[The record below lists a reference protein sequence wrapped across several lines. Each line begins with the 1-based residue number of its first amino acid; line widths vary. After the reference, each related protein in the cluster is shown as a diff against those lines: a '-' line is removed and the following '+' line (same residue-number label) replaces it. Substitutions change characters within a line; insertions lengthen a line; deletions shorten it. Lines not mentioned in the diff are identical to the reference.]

1 MACVFT
7 SLLFTLSTE
16 IVLQT
21 FVINKV
27 FEINLSL
34 HVITGVLL
42 RTLRVDAQVFYP
54 FLVLILCVQ
63 VLFECSD

>member
-1 MACVFT
+1 MACVLT

-34 HVITGVLL
+34 RDITVVLL
-42 RTLRVDAQVFYP
+42 RKLRVYARVTYP
-54 FLVLILCVQ
+54 LLFLIEENFHICM
-63 VLFECSD
+63 